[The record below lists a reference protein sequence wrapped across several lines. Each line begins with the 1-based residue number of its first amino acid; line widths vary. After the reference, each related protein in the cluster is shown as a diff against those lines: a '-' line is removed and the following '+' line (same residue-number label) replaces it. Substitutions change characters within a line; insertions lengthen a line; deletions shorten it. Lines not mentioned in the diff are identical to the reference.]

1 MGSSVRLYAG
11 LWLWITFCLKMSIR
25 TTTPWNFAFPGDKLW
40 IKLRYFLYRYTLEV
54 VFVEI
59 KTTGYEA

>member
-11 LWLWITFCLKMSIR
+11 LWLWITFCLKTSI
-25 TTTPWNFAFPGDKLW
+25 TTTPPWNFAFPGDKLW
-40 IKLRYFLYRYTLEV
+40 IKLRCFLHRYTLEV